1 MADNAPRRS
10 HIVIAGGG
18 VAALEAVIAI
28 RSIIGP
34 EPFVTLVAPG
44 EDFVYQ
50 PMSVGEPFALG
61 ETPRIPLA
69 KIAADFD
76 LSWRQDA
83 IASVGENRAVVLE
96 SGAIVTYD
104 RLIVAVGAPR
114 VPVYAH
120 ATTFRG
126 AGDTES
132 VHGLI
137 QDVEM
142 GNARR

>member
-1 MADNAPRRS
+1 MAENGPTRS

-34 EPFVTLVAPG
+34 GPFVTLVAPG
-44 EDFVYQ
+44 EDFGYQ
-50 PMSVGEPFALG
+50 PLSVGEPFAVG
-61 ETPRIPLA
+61 DTPRIPLA

-76 LSWRQDA
+76 LTRRQDT

-96 SGAIVTYD
+96 SGDVVTYD

-114 VPVYAH
+114 MPVYAH

-126 AGDTES
+126 ADDTES
-132 VHGLI
+132 VHGLV

-142 GNARR
+142 GNA